1 MKKLS
6 IFLPAAV
13 IGLAIASGCVSRDAA
28 SSGHGGDE
36 ITNFDVREVVKS
48 GEKIFKVITDYDT
61 VYLDLYTSVQWPER
75 FGTADLTQLKDSLV
89 CFAYGDSA
97 KLPIEGAMREFLND
111 VSVIGDVKSSEPV
124 DTIPDSYDR
133 TQAYFGNVNASI
145 MELDEEMVT
154 YQVTT
159 STFLGGAHPMTGIRP
174 FTYDLR
180 SGQVLNVNNMFK
192 PEYQD
197 SIMPIIINA
206 LARQLDA
213 DPMNLDAAGIFSSQ
227 LTYPGKP
234 YIANNMLYFHYNPY
248 DIAPY
253 SSGMIDVA
261 VYPYEVAKMLNP
273 EVRELFDTVY

>member
-1 MKKLS
+1 MKKLMNY
-6 IFLPAAV
+6 LPVAV
-13 IGLAIASGCVSRDAA
+13 ISLVLASGCVNRDAA
-28 SSGHGGDE
+28 STGGEDV

-48 GEKIFKVITDYDT
+48 GEKIFKLITDYDT
-61 VYLDLYTSVQWPER
+61 VYLDLYTSVHWPER
-75 FGTADLTQLKDSLV
+75 FGSADLTQLKDSLV

-97 KLPIEGAMREFLND
+97 KLPIEGAMRKFLND
-111 VSVIGDVKSSEPV
+111 VSVIGDVKNSEPV

-133 TQAYFGNVNASI
+133 AQAYFGNVNASI
-145 MELDEEMVT
+145 MELDDEMVT

-180 SGQVLNVNNMFK
+180 TGQVLNVKNMFK

-197 SIMPIIINA
+197 SIMPVIINA

-253 SSGMIDVA
+253 SAGMIDVA
-261 VYPYEVAKMLNP
+261 VFPYEVAKMLKP